1 LTQNVP
7 GMIYQFQ
14 MESDGTSHFPY
25 VSKGGEDIYGFSANL
40 KLPPSGRKA
49 SSVIHP
55 DDALRV
61 AKTIV
66 ESAQQL
72 TLWRQEYRVCLPER
86 GERWVSGVARPQP
99 LESGAV
105 LWHGYIQ
112 DITEQKH
119 QAMELEEAQR
129 MLQHLLHAMPVA
141 LCMVDESR
149 HIYFRNQRFLDY
161 FGYTESQVPS
171 MDEWAVFAYPDP
183 ACLPQPGGLRVAPSA
198 GLCRHARWLHPQPG
212 VPHHRRQRQRA
223 DHGHRR
229 RAVWQQPAGD
239 LCRSHGRASA
249 QRSTGENGLY

>member
-1 LTQNVP
+1 
-7 GMIYQFQ
+7 MIYQFQ

-141 LCMVDESR
+141 LCGCPSSVSVLCASLPRRKTCQRGESGFMLHR
-149 HIYFRNQRFLDY
+149 
-161 FGYTESQVPS
+161 SSPS
-171 MDEWAVFAYPDP
+171 
-183 ACLPQPGGLRVAPSA
+183 
-198 GLCRHARWLHPQPG
+198 
-212 VPHHRRQRQRA
+212 
-223 DHGHRR
+223 
-229 RAVWQQPAGD
+229 
-239 LCRSHGRASA
+239 RSRLS
-249 QRSTGENGLY
+249 